1 MAEIKKDIME
11 HPFPRSVSIAER
23 VKKLMETVSYEDT
36 LAVLISADPDAMASA
51 MALKRLFW
59 RKVKNTHIY
68 HVNIINRSDNLAMVR
83 LLKVDQKHIK
93 KLEPDRITK
102 WAIVDSQPHHGEQFS
117 KFEYDIIVDHHPSG
131 EISKGVFVD
140 IREDYGATSTIFTE
154 YLRAAGIKPSPRL
167 ATALF
172 YGIKTD
178 TDDFVRNSTP
188 NDIDAFRY
196 LYKHININIIKK
208 IESSE
213 MTRKTLDS
221 FRTAIDNLTFFKDM
235 SFIYMGRVDSPDTL
249 VMMADFFVKMA
260 ESPWSVVS
268 GIHNQKLIIIVRNAG
283 FRLDAGKTVIKLF
296 GNYGPAGGHKS
307 VARVEIPL
315 KAIMHEIKDKSGYR
329 EFVMEK
335 FKENRQPDK
344 C

>member
-1 MAEIKKDIME
+1 ME
-11 HPFPRSVSIAER
+11 HPFPKSASMAER

-36 LAVLISADPDAMASA
+36 LAVVINADPDAMASA

-59 RKVKNTHIY
+59 RKVKKTYIY
-68 HVNIINRSDNLAMVR
+68 HINIINRSDNLAMAR

-93 KLEPDRITK
+93 KLDPGVITK
-102 WAIVDSQPHHGEQFS
+102 WAIVDSQPHHSAQFS
-117 KFEYDIIVDHHPSG
+117 RFKYDIIVDHHPVN
-131 EISKGVFVD
+131 ERSKGSFVD
-140 IREDYGATSTIFTE
+140 IREEYGATSTIFTE

-196 LYKHININIIKK
+196 LYKHINSNIIKK

-221 FRTAIDNLTFFKDM
+221 FRTAIDNLTFIKDM
-235 SFIYMGRVDSPDTL
+235 SFIYMGKVDSPDTL
-249 VMMADFFVKMA
+249 VMLADFFVKMA
-260 ESPWSVVS
+260 ESPWSVVT
-268 GIHNQKLIIIVRNAG
+268 GIHNQKLVIIIRNAG
-283 FRLDAGKTVIKLF
+283 FRLNAGKTAMKLF
-296 GNYGPAGGHKS
+296 ESYGSAGGHKTA
-307 VARVEIPL
+307 ARVEIPL
-315 KAIMHEIKDKSGYR
+315 KTIMHEINDKVGYR

-335 FKENRQPDK
+335 FKGNRQPNK
-344 C
+344 F

>member
-11 HPFPRSVSIAER
+11 HPFPKSVSMAER

-59 RKVKNTHIY
+59 RKVKQTFIY
-68 HVNIINRSDNLAMVR
+68 HVNIINRSDNLAMVH
-83 LLKVDQKHIK
+83 LLKIDQKHIK
-93 KLEPDRITK
+93 KLDPDTITK
-102 WAIVDSQPHHGEQFS
+102 WAIVDSQPHHSEQFS
-117 KFEYDIIVDHHPSG
+117 RFKYDIIVDHHPVHDL
-131 EISKGVFVD
+131 SKGSFVD
-140 IREDYGATSTIFTE
+140 IREEYGATSSIFTE

-178 TDDFVRNSTP
+178 TDDFVRDSTHD
-188 NDIDAFRY
+188 DIEAFKY

-221 FRTAIDNLTFFKDM
+221 FRTAIDNLTFIRDM
-235 SFIYMGRVDSPDTL
+235 SFIYMDRVDSPDTL

-268 GIHNQKLIIIVRNAG
+268 GIHNQKLIIIIRNAG
-283 FRLDAGKTVIKLF
+283 FRLDAGKTAVKLF
-296 GNYGPAGGHKS
+296 GNYGSAGGHKAA
-307 VARVEIPL
+307 ARVEIPL
-315 KAIMHEIKDKSGYR
+315 KTIMHEAKDKTGYR

-335 FKENRQPDK
+335 FKRNKRSEE
-344 C
+344 

>member
-1 MAEIKKDIME
+1 MTENKKEIME
-11 HPFPRSVSIAER
+11 HPFTKSVSMAER
-23 VKKLMETVSYEDT
+23 IKKLMETISYEDT
-36 LAVLISADPDAMASA
+36 LAVLISADPDSMASA

-59 RKVKNTHIY
+59 RRVKKTYIY
-68 HVNIINRSDNLAMVR
+68 HVNIINRSDNLAMIR
-83 LLKVDQKHIK
+83 LLKLDQKHIK
-93 KLEPDRITK
+93 KLDPSTITK
-102 WAIVDSQPHHGEQFS
+102 WAIVDSQPHHSEQFS
-117 KFEYDIIVDHHPSG
+117 KFKFDIIVDHHPANQ
-131 EISKGVFVD
+131 ISKGAFVD

-154 YLRAAGIKPSPRL
+154 YLRAADIKPSPRL

-196 LYKHININIIKK
+196 LYKYININIIKK

-221 FRTAIDNLTFFKDM
+221 FRTAIDNLTFIKDM
-235 SFIYMGRVDSPDTL
+235 SFIYMGKVDSPDTL

-260 ESPWSVVS
+260 ESPWSVAT
-268 GIHNQKLIIIVRNAG
+268 GIHNQKLIIIIRNAG
-283 FRLDAGKTVIKLF
+283 FHLNAGKTAINLF
-296 GNYGPAGGHKS
+296 GNYGSAGGHKTA
-307 VARVEIPL
+307 ARVEIPL
-315 KAIMHEIKDKSGYR
+315 KAIMHEINDKIGYR

-335 FKENRQPDK
+335 FKENKRSNR